1 MAKLH
6 EKQAKAKEDR
16 EREKKKRLSGIGT
29 SEGNGVTAGPAS
41 PGLRGG
47 NAESEGNATGNGNGA
62 PLEKV
67 SSAGLKPGKQVLGEA
82 SFDLG

>member
-1 MAKLH
+1 MAKLQ

-16 EREKKKRLSGIGT
+16 EREKKKRLSGVGG
-29 SEGNGVTAGPAS
+29 SEGNGSPAGPTS

-47 NAESEGNATGNGNGA
+47 IAEGEGNATGNSNGA

-67 SSAGLKPGKQVLGEA
+67 GSAGLKPGKQVLGEA